1 MKTPHIP
8 VEEVLDAI
16 LLEEATPTYE
26 ALVRWCERYPEYRN
40 ELAKFFATW
49 GEQESISQD
58 VEIDEDR
65 LASVGVSHALNLL
78 ADREEKHAQGK
89 AHPEPGTRLLLWARR
104 CGITNE
110 TLARET
116 GLDVVLL
123 TKLDM
128 RRLTGVPLLCIERL
142 ATALHT
148 SINFIMPM
156 ITGPPQLQPGLRHK
170 SKRRPTATTENFA
183 DAIRN
188 ASLDDANK
196 RFWLEATSNHRET
209 GHP

>member
-26 ALVRWCERYPEYRN
+26 ALVRWCERYPEYRD

-78 ADREEKHAQGK
+78 ADREEKHAEGK
-89 AHPEPGTRLLLWARR
+89 ARPEPASQQAESRADQKRGT
-104 CGITNE
+104 
-110 TLARET
+110 
-116 GLDVVLL
+116 
-123 TKLDM
+123 
-128 RRLTGVPLLCIERL
+128 
-142 ATALHT
+142 
-148 SINFIMPM
+148 
-156 ITGPPQLQPGLRHK
+156 
-170 SKRRPTATTENFA
+170 
-183 DAIRN
+183 
-188 ASLDDANK
+188 ASD
-196 RFWLEATSNHRET
+196 R
-209 GHP
+209 